1 MHSAGR
7 FAATLIED
15 DHPDVG
21 STTCEAIGPE
31 ALNIVD
37 FEAPEDGPNSRAARR
52 RFLRR
57 RRQRWTDSQ

>member
-7 FAATLIED
+7 FAATFIED
-15 DHPDVG
+15 NHPDVG

-31 ALNIVD
+31 ALDVVD
-37 FEAPEDGPNSRAARR
+37 FEAPEARPNSRAARR
-52 RFLRR
+52 GFLRR